1 MGVMIFLEV
10 QTGSKNKVVIKK
22 DPTRLLSSRPESWGL
37 HPVGALTRPHG
48 RNQET
53 KAAKNER
60 LTRMAARVDRNSWV
74 YCCSRAA

>member
-1 MGVMIFLEV
+1 MIFLEV
-10 QTGSKNKVVIKK
+10 QTGSKNKVVVKK
-22 DPTRLLSSRPESWGL
+22 DLTRLLSSRPESRGL
-37 HPVGALTRPHG
+37 HPVGALMRPHV

-60 LTRMAARVDRNSWV
+60 LTQMAARVDRNSWV

>member
-1 MGVMIFLEV
+1 MIFLED
-10 QTGSKNKVVIKK
+10 QTGSKNKVVVKE
-22 DPTRLLSSRPESWGL
+22 DLTRLLSSRPESRGL
-37 HPVGALTRPHG
+37 HPVGALARPHR

-74 YCCSRAA
+74 NYCSRAA